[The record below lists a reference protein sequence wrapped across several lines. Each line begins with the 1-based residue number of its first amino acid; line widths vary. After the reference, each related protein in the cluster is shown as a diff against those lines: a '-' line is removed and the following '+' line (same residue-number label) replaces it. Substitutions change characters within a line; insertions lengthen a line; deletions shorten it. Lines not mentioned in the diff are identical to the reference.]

1 VLENRQ
7 DLHIRVAKGADII
20 FLRLTLACM
29 DIERILVV
37 DDEFI
42 VRRTLEEYCHRSRL
56 KVRAVGSI
64 EEGLSSLEGDH
75 GFDLAF
81 LDVNLPDGD
90 GTEILEEMK
99 EMDSPP
105 LPVMITGQGSIE
117 SAVECMKL
125 GAYDYLLKPFSTDQ
139 LDLIIQRASKLNRLL
154 EVNRELARETSAG
167 NEVIVGESDGIKKLH
182 QLIAQVARTDA
193 TVLISGETGTGKELI
208 AQSIHQS
215 SLRRDK
221 PFIRVNCAAVS
232 ETLIESE
239 FFGHEK
245 GAFTGALQNRIGR
258 FELADGGTLL
268 LDEISEVSLA
278 LQAKLLRVLQEGELE
293 RVGGTKTIQV
303 NVRILATTNR
313 DLMKTVQAGDFR
325 EDLYYRLNVFPL
337 QSPPL
342 RERCGDVK
350 LLGQSFLKK
359 LQAKHGAKCSDFSKT
374 AYQLLEAY
382 DWPGNVRELQ
392 NVVERA
398 VILSANEKIISASN
412 LPLEIQN
419 HGKMKG
425 IILDEVSD
433 TQAAGVKG
441 SKTDGASAVVVH
453 EEKSATPDSLA
464 QILQDSDSAEA
475 TDWSL
480 EGMERKLILETL
492 RRTGGKRTQAAEL
505 MQVSIRTLF
514 NKLNQYKKKG
524 YEEFKPYLNSK
535 E

>member
-1 VLENRQ
+1 ME
-7 DLHIRVAKGADII
+7 
-20 FLRLTLACM
+20 
-29 DIERILVV
+29 IEKILIV

-42 VRRTLEEYCHRSRL
+42 IRRTLEEYCQRARL
-56 KVRAVGSI
+56 KVRAVGTI
-64 EEGLSSLEGDH
+64 EEGLASLQGDH

-90 GTEILEEMK
+90 GLEILEEMQDM
-99 EMDSPP
+99 EAAP

-139 LDLIIQRASKLNRLL
+139 LDMILQRAAKYNRLVQ
-154 EVNRELARETSAG
+154 VNKELARETNSNSG
-167 NEVIVGESDGIKKLH
+167 TIVGESPEIE
-182 QLIAQVARTDA
+182 QLKGLIDQVARTDA
-193 TVLISGETGTGKELI
+193 TVLISGETGTGKELV
-208 AQSIHQS
+208 AQSIHQK

-245 GAFTGALQNRIGR
+245 GAFTGAMESRIGR

-278 LQAKLLRVLQEGELE
+278 LQAKLLRALQEGELE
-293 RVGGTKTIQV
+293 RVGGTRTIKV
-303 NVRILATTNR
+303 DVRILATTNR
-313 DLMKTVQAGDFR
+313 DLMQTVRDGDFR

-337 QSPPL
+337 QSPAL
-342 RERCGDVK
+342 RERRGDVR
-350 LLGQSFLKK
+350 LLAQNF
-359 LQAKHGAKCSDFSKT
+359 LQALALKHGAKCRDFSAA
-374 AYQLLEAY
+374 AYKMLDAHN
-382 DWPGNVRELQ
+382 WPGNVRELQ

-398 VILSANEKIISASN
+398 VILSADKQLIEASV
-412 LPLEIQN
+412 LPLEM
-419 HGKMKG
+419 HHP
-425 IILDEVSD
+425 SD
-433 TQAAGVKG
+433 DAAGGG
-441 SKTDGASAVVVH
+441 SSGAAAAGDGEGGGASAPVVEPGSPVV
-453 EEKSATPDSLA
+453 AA
-464 QILQDSDSAEA
+464 DSAENV
-475 TDWSL
+475 DWSL

-492 RRTGGKRTQAAEL
+492 RKTGGKRSQAAEL

-524 YEEFKPYLNSK
+524 YEEFKPYFNSK

>member
-1 VLENRQ
+1 
-7 DLHIRVAKGADII
+7 
-20 FLRLTLACM
+20 M

-37 DDEFI
+37 DDELI
-42 VRRTLEEYCHRSRL
+42 IRRTLEEYCHRSRL

-64 EEGLSSLEGDH
+64 EEGLDSLQGDH

-90 GTEILEEMK
+90 GTEILEEMQ
-99 EMDSPP
+99 EMESPP

-139 LDLIIQRASKLNRLL
+139 LDMILQRASKLNRLMQ
-154 EVNRELARETSAG
+154 VNRELALETSSSST
-167 NEVIVGESDGIKKLH
+167 VIVGESEEIKQLH
-182 QLIAQVARTDA
+182 SLIAQVSRTDA

-215 SLRRDK
+215 SLRREK

-245 GAFTGALQNRIGR
+245 GAFTGALQGRIGR

-293 RVGGTKTIQV
+293 RVGGSKTIKV
-303 NVRILATTNR
+303 DVRILATTNR
-313 DLMKTVQAGDFR
+313 NLAESVQKGDFR

-337 QSPPL
+337 HSPPL
-342 RERCGDVK
+342 RERRGDIRI
-350 LLGQSFLKK
+350 LAQSFVRSLA
-359 LQAKHGAKCSDFSKT
+359 AKHGAKCRDFCKT
-374 AYQLLEAY
+374 SYGLLDSY
-382 DWPGNVRELQ
+382 NWPGNVRELQ

-398 VILSANEKIISASN
+398 VILSVDKKVIGPNV
-412 LPLEIQN
+412 LPVEIQN
-419 HGKMKG
+419 QSGKTVQFASSAASSETPA
-425 IILDEVSD
+425 DEPGP
-433 TQAAGVKG
+433 AADSQPTGG
-441 SKTDGASAVVVH
+441 SQ
-453 EEKSATPDSLA
+453 LA
-464 QILQDSDSAEA
+464 QPADPGVQLFGDGDSSDDA
-475 TDWSL
+475 DWSL
-480 EGMERKLILETL
+480 EGMERKLIFETL
-492 RRTGGKRTQAAEL
+492 KRTNGKRTQAAEL

-524 YEEFKPYLNSK
+524 YEEFKPYFNSK